1 MPCRKCEIGV
11 LDGWTREEEF
21 HDLADRYS
29 QDPDAPTAALVEKVF
44 GVNLFNFD
52 AWLAKKEEDENERQG
67 AAESLAAIED
77 VATAKGH
84 VRSQQRQVPTCCAT
98 PSGNRGNG
106 AQRSAPVHQFVPRID
121 HLDHIKQLVKRY
133 YTTLVE
139 DYDWEHLQINRDYDH
154 SRKAVAGRAE
164 VLRLPTGLNAQ
175 KIDKMWLKW
184 GNVWRVVDYG
194 IEFANYSGL
203 DPDNG
208 SRADPVLRWDFY
220 SESQFEIWPVPA
232 SNGDAGAPYSNWV
245 GFEGQ
250 KAVENRYV
258 RQQPRGHGRL
268 P

>member
-1 MPCRKCEIGV
+1 MLRNTFGAI
-11 LDGWTREEEF
+11 
-21 HDLADRYS
+21 
-29 QDPDAPTAALVEKVF
+29 VEM
-44 GVNLFNFD
+44 
-52 AWLAKKEEDENERQG
+52 ARNEARL
-67 AAESLAAIED
+67 S
-77 VATAKGH
+77 
-84 VRSQQRQVPTCCAT
+84 SN
-98 PSGNRGNG
+98 SSRG
-106 AQRSAPVHQFVPRID
+106 ID
-121 HLDHIKQLVKRY
+121 HLDHIKQLVKRH

-154 SRKAVAGRAE
+154 SRKQLQAGQRFYDF
-164 VLRLPTGLNAQ
+164 PTGLNVQ

-232 SNGDAGAPYSNWV
+232 SDGDAAAPYSNWV

-250 KAVENRYV
+250 KAVEQYVSDTNRADLDDIMISLYV
-258 RQQPRGHGRL
+258 AAELMAENGQKAASDMKLAAAERRRTRLRGNMADRTRVTLGRGVVREHSRTYPRHPYQLYKHG
-268 P
+268 